1 MMKQVFSTL
10 LLMVTIVPAVALAT
24 TRNIAPQARVSASSV
39 LDEQHAAAYATDG
52 RIRIPGQGEWRSGV
66 KMTFWG
72 EIDFPWI
79 QLDWDEEVEIQSVAL
94 YDIASSDATCAGG
107 ELVFSDGSRLL
118 VREVPSNGA
127 PLTVSFSPRR
137 TRSLRFELTDGDG
150 DYIGLSEIEVF
161 ERFDA
166 ATNTMRSLP
175 GRYQLFYGTSSADA
189 ALQTITYI
197 HE

>member
-1 MMKQVFSTL
+1 
-10 LLMVTIVPAVALAT
+10 
-24 TRNIAPQARVSASSV
+24 VSASSV

-189 ALQTITYI
+189 ALQAITYI
-197 HE
+197 HQ